1 MNLFH
6 VAVLS
11 LIEGVTEFLPVS
23 STGHLILASE
33 LLGLAQTESHKSFE
47 IAIQLGAILAV
58 VVFCGRTLIRDR
70 RTASLTFVAFLPT
83 AVAGFLLHGVVKR
96 VLLGN
101 IAVVIASLFLGGV
114 ILLFFEK
121 LRPAKEETT
130 DIPMMSVRQAFYIG
144 LCQAVAMIPG
154 VSRSAATI
162 VAGEMLGVGRGAIVE
177 FSFLLAIPTMAAATG
192 YDLWKTAGEFT
203 AGDVRALFTGFV
215 LSFAFAI
222 IAMRWFVAYVKRH
235 SFVAFG
241 VYRMAAAAAFLL
253 LWK

>member
-6 VAVLS
+6 VVVLS

-23 STGHLILASE
+23 STGHLIMASE
-33 LLGLAQTESHKSFE
+33 LLGLAQTEFHKSFE
-47 IAIQLGAILAV
+47 IAIQLGAIFAV
-58 VVFCGRTLIRDR
+58 VALFGRTLISDR
-70 RTASLTFVAFLPT
+70 RTALLTFVAFLPT

-101 IAVVIASLFLGGV
+101 ITVVIASLFLGGV

-121 LRPAKEETT
+121 LRPAKEETM
-130 DIPMMSVRQAFYIG
+130 DIPMMSARQAFYIG

-162 VAGEMLGVGRGAIVE
+162 VGGELLGVGRRAAVE

-203 AGDVRALFTGFV
+203 AGDVRALLVGFV

-222 IAMRWFVAYVKRH
+222 IAVRWFVEYVKRR

-241 VYRMAAAAAFLL
+241 VYRIAAAAAFLL

>member
-1 MNLFH
+1 MNLFQ

-11 LIEGVTEFLPVS
+11 LIEGITEFLPVS

-58 VVFCGRTLIRDR
+58 VVLCGRTLIRDR
-70 RTASLTFVAFLPT
+70 RTVFLTFVAFLPT
-83 AVAGFLLHGVVKR
+83 AVAGFFLHGVVKR
-96 VLLGN
+96 MLLGN

-114 ILLFFEK
+114 ILLFVEK
-121 LRPAKEETT
+121 LRPAKEETM

-144 LCQAVAMIPG
+144 LCQAVAMVPG
-154 VSRSAATI
+154 VSRSATTI
-162 VAGEMLGVGRGAIVE
+162 VAGELLGVGRRAIVE
-177 FSFLLAIPTMAAATG
+177 FSFLLAIPTMVAATG

-203 AGDVRALFTGFV
+203 VGDVRALVAGFI

-222 IAMRWFVAYVKRH
+222 LAVRWFIAYVKEH

-241 VYRMAAAAAFLL
+241 FYRIVVAAAFLL